1 MTTSDF
7 SQVYFYNRMKEKYTE
22 LSGFV
27 PDDASDICLRFGVL
41 AGELETL
48 CEKITALEGQYSP
61 IESVGEVL
69 ERFAMMRGL
78 ARKPASF
85 ATGSLR
91 LSRSAG
97 DGTTV
102 QVPSGVIC
110 KTPSGIRYK
119 TTQSGTISPLGNNVV
134 VSAVALEPGSA
145 GNALAE
151 TITILEDSVPGIT
164 AVTNP
169 QPFSGGEDLEGD
181 DSLRRRLKASY
192 AFPSNGVNT
201 AFYEQ
206 AALSCSG
213 VSCARAKATEG
224 APGAVTVYVSADK
237 QESVGEA
244 VLSTVGEKL
253 SSLREP
259 AVTVTAASAQAV
271 CPDIAISVTMAPL
284 YSGSQASA
292 AAIGRLTQTI
302 QSYIECLDIGSSL
315 TLAKLGKLVMDAG
328 CFENY
333 TITAPE
339 QDVVPEPLQVL
350 RPGDIVITKA
360 VV

>member
-61 IESVGEVL
+61 MESAGEVL

-91 LSRSAG
+91 LSRLAG

-134 VSAVALEPGSA
+134 VSAVALEPVHLLKQA
-145 GNALAE
+145 
-151 TITILEDSVPGIT
+151 
-164 AVTNP
+164 
-169 QPFSGGEDLEGD
+169 LEGAVEVH
-181 DSLRRRLKASY
+181 LE
-192 AFPSNGVNT
+192 GV
-201 AFYEQ
+201 E
-206 AALSCSG
+206 C
-213 VSCARAKATEG
+213 VRAQGQHIRFVAH
-224 APGAVTVYVSADK
+224 SH
-237 QESVGEA
+237 S
-244 VLSTVGEKL
+244 
-253 SSLREP
+253 
-259 AVTVTAASAQAV
+259 
-271 CPDIAISVTMAPL
+271 PL
-284 YSGSQASA
+284 LF
-292 AAIGRLTQTI
+292 IR
-302 QSYIECLDIGSSL
+302 YI
-315 TLAKLGKLVMDAG
+315 
-328 CFENY
+328 
-333 TITAPE
+333 
-339 QDVVPEPLQVL
+339 
-350 RPGDIVITKA
+350 
-360 VV
+360 